1 MHFTIVF
8 DSQEGY
14 DLTAGLVF
22 KPTPVWV
29 SGGEDLIVLRR
40 DHAGYERGDA
50 GRLLAHQA
58 MHRPFAPESQGVV
71 VVVHESG
78 YGTQHDLD
86 ALIADLEGE
95 GYAVTTVPCGA
106 PQA

>member
-29 SGGEDLIVLRR
+29 SGGKDLIVLRG

-50 GRLLAHQA
+50 RRLLDHPAL
-58 MHRPFAPESQGVV
+58 HREFPMESNSVV

-78 YGTQHDLD
+78 YGMQRDLD
-86 ALIADLEGE
+86 SLIADLESE
-95 GYAVTTVPCGA
+95 GCAVTTVPCGS
-106 PQA
+106 PQS

>member
-8 DSQEGY
+8 DAHEGY

-22 KPTPVWV
+22 KPTPVWA
-29 SGGEDLIVLRR
+29 SGGEDLIVLRSV
-40 DHAGYERGDA
+40 HAGYERGDA
-50 GRLLAHQA
+50 RRLLDHPAIQRA
-58 MHRPFAPESQGVV
+58 FPMDSNNVV

-78 YGTQHDLD
+78 YGTQRDLD

-95 GYAVTTVPCGA
+95 GLAVTTAQCG
-106 PQA
+106 PRQV

>member
-29 SGGEDLIVLRR
+29 SGSEDLVVLRR

-50 GRLLAHQA
+50 GRLLDHPA
-58 MHRPFAPESQGVV
+58 MQRELPPESQSVV
-71 VVVHESG
+71 MVVHESG
-78 YGTQHDLD
+78 YGMQRDLD
-86 ALIADLEGE
+86 RLLADLESE
-95 GYAVTTVPCGA
+95 GFAVTTVPCSA
-106 PQA
+106 PQP

>member
-8 DSQEGY
+8 DAPEGY

-29 SGGEDLIVLRR
+29 SGGEDLIVLRSV
-40 DHAGYERGDA
+40 HAGYERGDTP
-50 GRLLAHQA
+50 RSLDHPA
-58 MHRPFAPESQGVV
+58 MQRAFPMDSNNVA
-71 VVVHESG
+71 VVVHKSG
-78 YGTQHDLD
+78 YGTQRDLD

-95 GYAVTTVPCGA
+95 GFAVTTAPCGA